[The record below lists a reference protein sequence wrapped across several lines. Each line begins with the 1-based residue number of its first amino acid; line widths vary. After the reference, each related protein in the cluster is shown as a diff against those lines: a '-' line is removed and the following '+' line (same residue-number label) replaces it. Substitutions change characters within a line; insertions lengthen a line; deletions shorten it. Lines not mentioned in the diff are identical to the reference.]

1 MSRIFNRPMFKRGG
15 SAGQGITS
23 GLNRPGYALGDS
35 VDIEEVIRLKEK
47 MKPLYGRPPQG
58 YGVYDFLTDWGLRMA
73 SATPSGNVLQT
84 GAKQAIEPHERLM
97 AGKGEAE
104 MAQYLSDVKATDQAL
119 GAVTDIAVA
128 RAKNQ
133 NLKDENEA
141 RAIGTITGQVLKENP
156 NPGTFGNTNAETI
169 AWARYKIRML
179 RQNTE
184 EPITARVIEGEED
197 QGGAWSLNDNGVWD
211 YDVQKLPANIVWLD
225 PLGQKFVVVQ
235 DTDKDGYGD
244 GDPKEFS
251 SYAEAKSY
259 LDNARTVE
267 NITEESTGTGEK
279 KVIDWDTQIELEKF
293 EKEPKFTE
301 EYLRNK
307 FDRYVEKIRKIVD
320 FVPSDIEIG
329 MQVAPPIS
337 AEDRVFWSNYQKDP
351 EKAYQRWKNKITN
364 WAKKQKKQK
373 DFSEKIGADVDYGI
387 KKADGGLM
395 RNIRNIDEESAN
407 ALQRWWDSQRF
418 AN

>member
-1 MSRIFNRPMFKRGG
+1 MFKRGG

-23 GLNRPGYALGDS
+23 GLDRPGYANGLD
-35 VDIEEVIRLKEK
+35 VQKIKELKEQTLG
-47 MKPLYGRPPQG
+47 MYGQPPRG

-73 SATPSGNVLQT
+73 SATPKGNVLQT
-84 GAKQAIEPHERLM
+84 AASEAIEPHEKLM
-97 AGKGEAE
+97 AGKSEAE
-104 MAQYLSDVKATDQAL
+104 MAEYLSGVKATDLAIGSL
-119 GAVTDIAVA
+119 TDIAA
-128 RAKNQ
+128 AEAKNQ

-156 NPGTFGNTNAETI
+156 TPGTFGNTNAETI

-197 QGGAWSLNDNGVWD
+197 TGGAWSLNDNGVWD

-251 SYAEAKSY
+251 SYEEAKSY

-267 NITEESTGTGEK
+267 NITEEGTGTGEK
-279 KVIDWDTQIELEKF
+279 KVVDWDIQVEREKF
-293 EKEPKFTE
+293 KDETKYTE
-301 EYLRNK
+301 EFLRK
-307 FDRYVEKIRKIVD
+307 RFEQYIQGLRLKRSMSGFGSFGESAEEKI
-320 FVPSDIEIG
+320 
-329 MQVAPPIS
+329 
-337 AEDRVFWSNYQKDP
+337 FWENYHNDP
-351 EKAYQRWKNKITN
+351 ERTYQRWKNKISAGYIGTSFG
-364 WAKKQKKQK
+364 KKQKKQK
-373 DFSEKIGADVDYGI
+373 DFAKKIGVDIDYDI

-395 RNIRNIDEESAN
+395 RNIKNIDEDSAN
-407 ALQRWWDSQRF
+407 ELQKWWDSQRF
-418 AN
+418 TN